1 MSRAIGPTGYKR
13 VRCNMINQIQSNKT
27 GKGYISSSPFVNEE
41 LLIECRKLDE
51 CTSRKLTEEL
61 LGPSLA

>member
-1 MSRAIGPTGYKR
+1 MKKKCDQR
-13 VRCNMINQIQSNKT
+13 VLAQSASVTNCE
-27 GKGYISSSPFVNEE
+27 VNEE